1 MQKFLFLTGSVLLG
15 IITFAQNADN
25 KTAIPGAQED
35 KNVETA
41 EEIIQ
46 FSSFQEVLEYA
57 NANAISI
64 QNATSGEEIA
74 LLEKKESRSYL
85 LPSLNTSVGYIDN
98 IDLQPALL
106 PAQIINPGAPEGTFE
121 ELTFGTKY
129 SASWSLQAQW
139 DVLDFQRIF
148 AVQTSSIAVD
158 QSKANTDL
166 NRYSTYNLIAS
177 TYYSILL
184 TQESIDIYEE
194 NVRVSG
200 SIFKNANEK
209 YLKGIISEAELNR
222 AEIKNLQN
230 QMILDRARSNLDQLY
245 IQLQSQL
252 NTSEH
257 IIITDAPENLGLE
270 NTTFQ
275 NPHPEITWQELEVEK
290 FESILKQQKAIRL
303 PSVSLVY
310 QNNHTWAW
318 NDFMDFGNAYK
329 LPQQSFGIKLTMPL
343 VNFSIRQEVTQTK
356 LNLQMNQEQ
365 LKNTRLVKTKEDELL
380 KLQLNQASELLKQN
394 TEVLSLQIQ
403 NDAHTE
409 NIYLSGIMSL
419 DERLDKYDD
428 LLAAQNNYL
437 ESLAELTLAQYKAYI
452 RQINY

>member
-1 MQKFLFLTGSVLLG
+1 MQKSILLIAG
-15 IITFAQNADN
+15 VILAINTFAQNM
-25 KTAIPGAQED
+25 ED
-35 KNVETA
+35 IKSRPSYKEYQYPELSNTNL
-41 EEIIQ
+41 Q
-46 FSSFQEVLEYA
+46 FSSFLEVLEYA
-57 NANAISI
+57 DANAISI
-64 QNATSGEEIA
+64 QNATSSEGIA
-74 LLEKKESRSYL
+74 LAEKKESRSYL

-139 DVLDFQRIF
+139 DILNFQRIF

-184 TQESIDIYEE
+184 TKESIDIYEE
-194 NVRVSG
+194 NVRISG

-209 YLKGIISEAELNR
+209 YLKGIISKAELNR

-230 QMILDRARSNLDQLY
+230 QMILDRTRSNLDQLY

-252 NTSEH
+252 NTSER

-329 LPQQSFGIKLTMPL
+329 LPQQSFGIKLAMPL

-356 LNLQMNQEQ
+356 LNLQMHQEQ

-380 KLQLNQASELLKQN
+380 KLQLKQASELLKQN
-394 TEVLSLQIQ
+394 TEVLSLQKQ
-403 NDAHTE
+403 NDAHNE